1 MIDEYLE
8 NTTITYQIK
17 EFEKS
22 NRLEI
27 QNGEDI
33 RKFLDPIVDGFI
45 QQRDRAEYFLDQ
57 VLPLFENGSPK
68 SEEKFIEA
76 MEVVDGLAEYPIQ
89 PRQSSKYDADY
100 FPRGMG
106 AMREEVS
113 SRLFVSGLLVAL
125 ASEVFD
131 GVLDDFE

>member
-1 MIDEYLE
+1 LKFK
-8 NTTITYQIK
+8 T
-17 EFEKS
+17 
-22 NRLEI
+22 
-27 QNGEDI
+27 EDI

-45 QQRDRAEYFLDQ
+45 QQQRDRAEYFLDQ

-100 FPRGMG
+100 F
-106 AMREEVS
+106 REEW
-113 SRLFVSGLLVAL
+113 GL
-125 ASEVFD
+125 
-131 GVLDDFE
+131 